1 MGRIHG
7 LHKRTIIRAGMMKRN
22 VIYIF
27 ILVFL
32 IGVVVN
38 YLYRE
43 IMVLATDLMGIL
55 ISNAVGL
62 GSVWLYFTIKN
73 KIIM

>member
-1 MGRIHG
+1 MEKKHG
-7 LHKRTIIRAGMMKRN
+7 LHKRTIIRVEMMKRN

-43 IMVLATDLMGIL
+43 IMGLATNLMGIL
-55 ISNAVGL
+55 IFNAVGL

>member
-1 MGRIHG
+1 MERIHG
-7 LHKRTIIRAGMMKRN
+7 LHKRTIIRVEMMKRN

-43 IMVLATDLMGIL
+43 IMGLATNLMGIL
-55 ISNAVGL
+55 IFNVS
-62 GSVWLYFTIKN
+62 SI
-73 KIIM
+73 

>member
-1 MGRIHG
+1 
-7 LHKRTIIRAGMMKRN
+7 MKRN

-43 IMVLATDLMGIL
+43 IMGLATNLMGIL
-55 ISNAVGL
+55 IFNVS
-62 GSVWLYFTIKN
+62 SI
-73 KIIM
+73 

>member
-1 MGRIHG
+1 MERIHG
-7 LHKRTIIRAGMMKRN
+7 LHKRTIIRVEMMKRN

-43 IMVLATDLMGIL
+43 IMGLATNLVGIL
-55 ISNAVGL
+55 IFNVS
-62 GSVWLYFTIKN
+62 SI
-73 KIIM
+73 

>member
-1 MGRIHG
+1 MERIHG
-7 LHKRTIIRAGMMKRN
+7 LHKRTIIRVEMMKRN

-32 IGVVVN
+32 IGVVVT

-43 IMVLATDLMGIL
+43 IMGLATNLMGIL
-55 ISNAVGL
+55 IFNVS
-62 GSVWLYFTIKN
+62 SI
-73 KIIM
+73 

>member
-1 MGRIHG
+1 MERIHG
-7 LHKRTIIRAGMMKRN
+7 LHKRTIIRAGMMRRN

-43 IMVLATDLMGIL
+43 IMGLATNLMGIL
-55 ISNAVGL
+55 IFNAVGL
-62 GSVWLYFTIKN
+62 GSVWLYFTIK
-73 KIIM
+73 K